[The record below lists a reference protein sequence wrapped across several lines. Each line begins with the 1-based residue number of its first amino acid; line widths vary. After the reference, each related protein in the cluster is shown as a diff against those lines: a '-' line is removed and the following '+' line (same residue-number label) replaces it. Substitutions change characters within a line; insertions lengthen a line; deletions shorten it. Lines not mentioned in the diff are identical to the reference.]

1 MCTTQKLPSI
11 RTIIPIVESLLLTMM
26 RKLQPILE
34 SQIKN
39 QKLQKYGY
47 SSKEL
52 SDYDYENYDDV
63 KKINFIGKN

>member
-1 MCTTQKLPSI
+1 MTVCA
-11 RTIIPIVESLLLTMM
+11 
-26 RKLQPILE
+26 
-34 SQIKN
+34 
-39 QKLQKYGY
+39 GY